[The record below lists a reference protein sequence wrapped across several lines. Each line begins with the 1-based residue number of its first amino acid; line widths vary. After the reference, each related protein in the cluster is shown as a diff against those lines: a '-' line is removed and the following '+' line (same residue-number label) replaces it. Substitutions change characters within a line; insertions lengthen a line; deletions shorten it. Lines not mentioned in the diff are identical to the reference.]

1 MANSVLRDLR
11 DSVIT
16 ISDGTGTPETIT
28 VKIGSGNIAYTE
40 RVEREYRLDR
50 RLLGTVRAGED
61 VPLEV
66 SFEFEYEYIKGHSA
80 SGATPTVEEA
90 LKQAGNASA
99 WISTDANTCAP
110 YAVDLIIVFDPSS
123 CTASEKETV
132 TFSDFRYEELS
143 YDTAAGQVSCRGR
156 CNVTEPTAVRAA

>member
-40 RVEREYRLDR
+40 RLEREYRLDR

-61 VPLEV
+61 VPLEI
-66 SFEFEYEYIKGHSA
+66 SFEFEYEYIKGSAA
-80 SGATPTVEEA
+80 SGADPTIEEA
-90 LKQAGNASA
+90 LKKTGNASA
-99 WISTDANTCAP
+99 WISTDSNQCAP
-110 YAVDLIIVFDPSS
+110 YAVDLIVAFSP
-123 CTASEKETV
+123 CAPYEEAETV

-143 YDTAAGQVSCRGR
+143 YDTTAGQVSCRGR
-156 CNVTEPTAVRAA
+156 CNVTQPTAVRA